1 MSQPI
6 VRPLWQLHRADP
18 EELMQTYAGR
28 TQARFEKWRQSGR
41 AVPVIIPSRNEEH
54 DIVGCLIALARSSR
68 PVLPIVVVN
77 CSDDRTF
84 ERAERMG
91 AMVTDIKSGVRKMGA
106 TQRGVELATAYLDD
120 NNVKRR
126 VVLFTDADTLVPRRW
141 AAILSRRLRRSLR
154 HDPLHGAGV
163 FGSSVFLHG
172 PSRLADFA
180 QSAHGFYLDIWQ
192 AVKRGTPLV
201 RGHTYGLGLDLND
214 IVVKALNSLDPETM
228 YRDDVTIYETL
239 KGVGVPISRC
249 LNPRAIV
256 ITRGDRAH
264 SFKEF
269 MENLYKPGYEGST
282 YDKQYTVCPPAPTKK
297 ARRKFSRS
305 ARPAV
310 K

>member
-18 EELMQTYAGR
+18 EKLMQRYAGR
-28 TQARFEKWRQSGR
+28 TRKRFEKWQRSGR

-54 DIVGCLIALARSSR
+54 DIVACLVALARSSR

-84 ERAERMG
+84 ERAKRMG
-91 AMVTDIKSGVRKMGA
+91 AMVSEIKSGVRKMGA
-106 TQRGVELATAYLDD
+106 TQRGIKLATEYFDST
-120 NNVKRR
+120 NTTRR
-126 VVLFTDADTLVPRRW
+126 IILLTDADTLVPRRW
-141 AAILSRRLRRSLR
+141 ASILSRRLRHALAR
-154 HDPLHGAGV
+154 DPLHGAAV
-163 FGSSVFLHG
+163 FGSSLFLHG
-172 PSRLADFA
+172 PSRLADFG

-192 AVKRGTPLV
+192 AMKRGAPLV

-214 IVVKALNSLDPETM
+214 VIVKTLNRLDPEKM
-228 YRDDVTIYETL
+228 YRDDVMIYDTL
-239 KGVGVPISRC
+239 KHTGVPIFRC
-249 LNPRAIV
+249 LNPKAVV

-269 MENLYKPGYEGST
+269 VENLYKPGYEGST
-282 YDKQYTVCPPAPTKK
+282 YDKQYAICPPAAKK
-297 ARRKFSRS
+297 TTGEFSRPV
-305 ARPAV
+305 RPTT